1 MLIIAKEP
9 AANGSYP
16 PLQPWAGQTPPE
28 GYYQIKDGLD
38 TSVFQEHSGFVILT
52 VIRGIVTAMDP
63 NTEALEAWQAAAS
76 AAALPAR
83 KLERIAESKAQLSDY
98 LLCHPM
104 QWTDGQYYAITAE
117 KQQQLTSKIMS
128 ATLAAQT
135 STSYSLTW
143 NATGEEC
150 QAWTLENLTALAF
163 AIDARVTSLVTYQQ
177 TQEVAMRDAPTLE
190 ELEAI
195 PVDYDSVPLPGGETA

>member
-1 MLIIAKEP
+1 MYILRDTPNA
-9 AANGSYP
+9 
-16 PLQPWAGQTPPE
+16 AGQYDPIQQTAQPLPPQ
-28 GYYQIKDGLD
+28 GYVWWPDSLERDTFAQYDGFI
-38 TSVFQEHSGFVILT
+38 VPEIVRKT
-52 VIRGIVTAMDP
+52 VKSYAP
-63 NTEALEAWQAAAS
+63 NTDGFEAHQKDHLA
-76 AAALPAR
+76 AR
-83 KLERIAESKAQLSDY
+83 KLECIADSKSSLAAY
-98 LLCHPM
+98 LLAHPM

-135 STSYSLTW
+135 STPYALTW

-163 AIDARVTSLVTYQQ
+163 AIDARVTSLVSYQQ
-177 TQEVAMRDAPTLE
+177 AQEVAMREASTLE
-190 ELEAI
+190 ALEAI

>member
-1 MLIIAKEP
+1 MFILNETPVDGKYQDIVEWPGVKAP
-9 AANGSYP
+9 NGYLWWP
-16 PLQPWAGQTPPE
+16 DYLEKDTFEQYQ
-28 GYYQIKDGLD
+28 GY
-38 TSVFQEHSGFVILT
+38 VILEVARGT
-52 VIRGIVTAMDP
+52 VVSCQP
-63 NTEALEAWQAAAS
+63 NQPAFEAWQAEQLA
-76 AAALPAR
+76 AR
-83 KLERIAESKAQLSDY
+83 KVERIAESKAQLSDY

-135 STSYSLTW
+135 STPYSLTW

-163 AIDARVTSLVTYQQ
+163 AIDARVTSLVSYQQ
-177 TQEVAMRDAPTLE
+177 AQEVAMREASTLE
-190 ELEAI
+190 ALEAI

>member
-1 MLIIAKEP
+1 MYIIPQSPSASG
-9 AANGSYP
+9 AYP
-16 PLQPWAGQTPPE
+16 PIQHWGGLTPPAGFDVWPDE
-28 GYYQIKDGLD
+28 LEQD
-38 TSVFQEHSGFVILT
+38 TFQQYNGFVVLT
-52 VIRGIVTAMDP
+52 VVRGTVVSCTP
-63 NTEALEAWQAAAS
+63 NLPAFEAWQAEQLA
-76 AAALPAR
+76 AR
-83 KLERIAESKAQLSDY
+83 KAERIAESKARLSDY

-135 STSYSLTW
+135 STPYSLTW

-163 AIDARVTSLVTYQQ
+163 AIDARVTSLVSYQQ
-177 TQEVAMRDAPTLE
+177 AQEVAMREASTLE
-190 ELEAI
+190 ALEAI

>member
-1 MLIIAKEP
+1 MYILRDTPNA
-9 AANGSYP
+9 
-16 PLQPWAGQTPPE
+16 AGQYDPIQQTAQPLPPQ
-28 GYYQIKDGLD
+28 GYVWWPDYLEQD
-38 TSVFQEHSGFVILT
+38 TFEQYEGFVTLEVARGT
-52 VIRGIVTAMDP
+52 VVSCAP
-63 NTEALEAWQAAAS
+63 NQPAFEAWQAARLA
-76 AAALPAR
+76 AR
-83 KLERIAESKAQLSDY
+83 KVERIAESKAQLSDY

-135 STSYSLTW
+135 STPYSLTW

-150 QAWTLENLTALAF
+150 QAWTLENMTALAF
-163 AIDARVTSLVTYQQ
+163 AIDARVTSLVSYQQ
-177 TQEVAMRDAPTLE
+177 AQEVAMRKASTLE
-190 ELEAI
+190 ALEAI

>member
-1 MLIIAKEP
+1 MYILSKTKSE
-9 AANGSYP
+9 
-16 PLQPWAGQTPPE
+16 AGQYPAIQHHDGLTAPE
-28 GYYQIKDGLD
+28 GFYWWPDYLEQG
-38 TSVFQEHSGFVILT
+38 TFEQYEGFVTLEVARGT
-52 VIRGIVTAMDP
+52 VVSCAP
-63 NTEALEAWQAAAS
+63 NQPAFEAWQAARLA
-76 AAALPAR
+76 AR
-83 KLERIAESKAQLSDY
+83 KVERIAESKTQLSDY

-135 STSYSLTW
+135 GTPYSLTW

-163 AIDARVTSLVTYQQ
+163 AIDARVTSLVSYQQ
-177 TQEVAMRDAPTLE
+177 AREVEMRDASTLE
-190 ELEAI
+190 ALEAL

>member
-1 MLIIAKEP
+1 MMFILNETPVDGKYRDIVEWPGVKAP
-9 AANGSYP
+9 NGYLWWP
-16 PLQPWAGQTPPE
+16 DYLEKDTFEQYQ
-28 GYYQIKDGLD
+28 GY
-38 TSVFQEHSGFVILT
+38 VILEVARGT
-52 VIRGIVTAMDP
+52 VVSYQP
-63 NTEALEAWQAAAS
+63 NQPAFEAWQAEQLA
-76 AAALPAR
+76 AR
-83 KLERIAESKAQLSDY
+83 KAERIAESKAQLSDY

-135 STSYSLTW
+135 AQPYALTW
-143 NATGEEC
+143 NATGQEC

-163 AIDARVTSLVTYQQ
+163 AIDARVTSLVSYQQ
-177 TQEVAMRDAPTLE
+177 AQEVAMRDAPTLE
-190 ELEAI
+190 ALEAI

>member
-1 MLIIAKEP
+1 MYILNKTKSE
-9 AANGSYP
+9 
-16 PLQPWAGQTPPE
+16 AGQYPALETWPGLTAPDGFYWWPDSLDRTQFE
-28 GYYQIKDGLD
+28 QYQ
-38 TSVFQEHSGFVILT
+38 GFVELEVARGT
-52 VIRGIVTAMDP
+52 VVSCTP
-63 NTEALEAWQAAAS
+63 NQPAFEAWQAARLA
-76 AAALPAR
+76 AR
-83 KLERIAESKAQLSDY
+83 KIERIAESKAQLSDY

-135 STSYSLTW
+135 AQPYALTW

-163 AIDARVTSLVTYQQ
+163 AIDARVTSLVSYQQ
-177 TQEVAMRDAPTLE
+177 AQEVAMREASTLE
-190 ELEAI
+190 ALEAI

>member
-1 MLIIAKEP
+1 MYIIPQSPSASG
-9 AANGSYP
+9 AFP
-16 PLQPWAGQTPPE
+16 PLQHWGGLTPPAGFDVWPDE
-28 GYYQIKDGLD
+28 LEQDTFYQYN
-38 TSVFQEHSGFVILT
+38 GFVVLT
-52 VIRGIVTAMDP
+52 VVRGTVVSCTP
-63 NTEALEAWQAAAS
+63 NLPAFEAWRAEQLA
-76 AAALPAR
+76 AR
-83 KLERIAESKAQLSDY
+83 KAERIAESKARLSDY

-135 STSYSLTW
+135 STPYSLTW

-163 AIDARVTSLVTYQQ
+163 AIDARVTSLVSYQQ
-177 TQEVAMRDAPTLE
+177 AQEVAMREASTLE
-190 ELEAI
+190 ALEAI

>member
-1 MLIIAKEP
+1 MYIIPHSPSASG
-9 AANGSYP
+9 AFP
-16 PLQPWAGQTPPE
+16 PLQHWGGLTPPAGFDVWPDE
-28 GYYQIKDGLD
+28 LEQD
-38 TSVFQEHSGFVILT
+38 TFQQYNGFVVLT
-52 VIRGIVTAMDP
+52 VVRGTVSSYQP
-63 NTEALEAWQAAAS
+63 NTEAWESWQAEQLAAWK
-76 AAALPAR
+76 A
-83 KLERIAESKAQLSDY
+83 ERIAESKARLSDY

-104 QWTDGQYYAITAE
+104 QWTDGQRYAITAE

-135 STSYSLTW
+135 GTPYSLTW

-163 AIDARVTSLVTYQQ
+163 AIDARVTSLVSYQQ
-177 TQEVAMRDAPTLE
+177 AREVEMRDASTLE
-190 ELEAI
+190 ALEAI

>member
-1 MLIIAKEP
+1 MYIIPQSPSASG
-9 AANGSYP
+9 AFP
-16 PLQPWAGQTPPE
+16 PLQHWGGLTPPAGFDVWPE
-28 GYYQIKDGLD
+28 ELD
-38 TSVFQEHSGFVILT
+38 TADFYAYNGFVVLT
-52 VIRGIVTAMDP
+52 VVRGTVSSYKP
-63 NTEALEAWQAAAS
+63 NTEAWESWQAARLA
-76 AAALPAR
+76 AR
-83 KLERIAESKAQLSDY
+83 KVERIAESKARLSDY

-104 QWTDGQYYAITAE
+104 QWTDGQRYAITAE

-135 STSYSLTW
+135 STPYSLTW

-163 AIDARVTSLVTYQQ
+163 AIDARVTSLVSYQQ
-177 TQEVAMRDAPTLE
+177 AQEVAMREASTLE
-190 ELEAI
+190 ALEAI

>member
-1 MLIIAKEP
+1 MYIIPQSPSASG
-9 AANGSYP
+9 AFP
-16 PLQPWAGQTPPE
+16 PLQHWGGLTPPAGFDVWPDE
-28 GYYQIKDGLD
+28 LEQG
-38 TSVFQEHSGFVILT
+38 TFQQYNGFVVLT
-52 VIRGIVTAMDP
+52 VVRGTVSSYQP
-63 NTEALEAWQAAAS
+63 NTEAWEAFQQR
-76 AAALPAR
+76 ALPGLKAD
-83 KLERIAESKAQLSDY
+83 RIAQSKQALSDY

-135 STSYSLTW
+135 STPYSLTW

-163 AIDARVTSLVTYQQ
+163 AIDARVTSLVSYQQ
-177 TQEVAMRDAPTLE
+177 AQEVAMREASTME
-190 ELEAI
+190 ALEAI
-195 PVDYDSVPLPGGETA
+195 PVDYDSVLLPGGETA

>member
-1 MLIIAKEP
+1 MYIIPQSPSASG
-9 AANGSYP
+9 AFP
-16 PLQPWAGQTPPE
+16 PLQHWGGLTPPD
-28 GYYQIKDGLD
+28 GYDVWPDELEQD
-38 TSVFQEHSGFVILT
+38 TFRQYNGFVVLT
-52 VIRGIVTAMDP
+52 VVRGTVVSCTP
-63 NTEALEAWQAAAS
+63 NLPAFEAWQAEQLA
-76 AAALPAR
+76 AR
-83 KLERIAESKAQLSDY
+83 KAERITESKARLSDY

-104 QWTDGQYYAITAE
+104 QWTDGQRYAITAE

-135 STSYSLTW
+135 STPYSLTW

-163 AIDARVTSLVTYQQ
+163 AIDARVTSLVSYQQ
-177 TQEVAMRDAPTLE
+177 AQEVAMREASTLE
-190 ELEAI
+190 ALEAI

>member
-1 MLIIAKEP
+1 MYILSKTKSE
-9 AANGSYP
+9 
-16 PLQPWAGQTPPE
+16 AGQYPAIQHHDGLTAPE
-28 GYYQIKDGLD
+28 GFYWWPDSLDRTTFDQYQ
-38 TSVFQEHSGFVILT
+38 GFVELEVARGT
-52 VIRGIVTAMDP
+52 VVSCTP
-63 NTEALEAWQAAAS
+63 NQPAFEAWQAARLA
-76 AAALPAR
+76 AR
-83 KLERIAESKAQLSDY
+83 KVERIAESKAQLSDY

-104 QWTDGQYYAITAE
+104 QWIDGQRYAITAE

-135 STSYSLTW
+135 GTPYSLTW
-143 NATGEEC
+143 NATGQEC

-163 AIDARVTSLVTYQQ
+163 AIDARVTSLVSYQQ

-190 ELEAI
+190 KLEAI

>member
-1 MLIIAKEP
+1 MYILSKTKSE
-9 AANGSYP
+9 
-16 PLQPWAGQTPPE
+16 AGQYPAIQHHDGLTAPE
-28 GYYQIKDGLD
+28 GFYWWPDYLEQD
-38 TSVFQEHSGFVILT
+38 TFEQYEGFVTLEVARGT
-52 VIRGIVTAMDP
+52 VVSCAP
-63 NTEALEAWQAAAS
+63 NQPAFEAWQAARLA
-76 AAALPAR
+76 AR
-83 KLERIAESKAQLSDY
+83 KVERIAESKTQLSDY

-135 STSYSLTW
+135 STPYSLTW

-150 QAWTLENLTALAF
+150 QSWTLENLTALAF
-163 AIDARVTSLVTYQQ
+163 AIDKRVTSLVSYQQ
-177 TQEVAMRDAPTLE
+177 AREVEMRDASTLE
-190 ELEAI
+190 ALEAI